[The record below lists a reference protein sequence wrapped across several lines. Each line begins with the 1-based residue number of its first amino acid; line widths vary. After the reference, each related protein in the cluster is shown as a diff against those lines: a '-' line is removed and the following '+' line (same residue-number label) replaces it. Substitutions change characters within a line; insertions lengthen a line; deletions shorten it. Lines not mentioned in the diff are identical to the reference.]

1 MEKKSPMTQQAK
13 KRIGF
18 SGTKANF
25 RAITEEVDGQNVK
38 RLRGY
43 AILFDT
49 PGRPWRGS
57 VWLEKI
63 DKKALD
69 GVDFSGLVMLLD
81 HNTTWV
87 LGKVGKNMR
96 AEVDDIGLF
105 VEVTLGNTG
114 FDDYVF
120 DRVQREIIDGM
131 SFWFDNKAMIATDWE
146 NKIDVILKINEVY
159 EVSVVVFAAYDE
171 TVIIAEDQPQEDLEP
186 DPELDPE
193 PIVDVEEDAKK
204 MALINLI
211 SQL

>member
-1 MEKKSPMTQQAK
+1 
-13 KRIGF
+13 
-18 SGTKANF
+18 
-25 RAITEEVDGQNVK
+25 
-38 RLRGY
+38 
-43 AILFDT
+43 
-49 PGRPWRGS
+49 
-57 VWLEKI
+57 
-63 DKKALD
+63 
-69 GVDFSGLVMLLD
+69 MLLD